1 MAPISDEVLA
11 RPTNRCLVVRGDQTL
26 YEALH
31 ELQAQGGQEWWFLVV
46 DLGGQCY
53 LAAHFSDLRE
63 RVASEGGAVLNL
75 RLRDLGAPLYP
86 AHFVY
91 RQTDLAYAEELAAQ
105 SPASLV
111 VVLESGD
118 DLSSTL
124 TYGEPL
130 IQVAGVLSVG
140 GTRGAV
146 ENGPS
151 LFDLVEVNE
160 DTLLEDVANAEE
172 YAIEDER
179 TAPTPPIAPPTPAGP
194 VTSERKRAEETRRM
208 EKEAKP
214 IDVEIGGSVE
224 SGGQVIVAGDDVN
237 IVYTSPPDQKTR
249 NQYRRFEA
257 AFPPEVHLGVEE
269 KLFVAVLLPDA
280 ASPFGDVIKPQ
291 ATGRTEAVAISTP
304 VDQETGELL
313 PVDIEVSV
321 TTTGFT
327 IKGVKAA
334 KLLTVWPDGRTAMRW
349 FMLEPGE
356 VGKQEI
362 RVELTHKG
370 RLLDEI
376 VLEAEVFQ
384 PESKARRLLDLS
396 LRVVSF
402 NLQFSFALG

>member
-1 MAPISDEVLA
+1 MAPISDEMLA
-11 RPTNRCLVVRGDQTL
+11 RPTNQYLVVRGDQTL

-31 ELQAQGGQEWWFLVV
+31 ELQAQGGREWWFLVV
-46 DLGGQCY
+46 DLGGQRY
-53 LAAHFSDLRE
+53 LAARFSDLRE
-63 RVASEGGAVLNL
+63 RVASEGEAVLDL
-75 RLRDLGAPLYP
+75 RLRDLGAPLSP

-91 RQTDLAYAEELAAQ
+91 RQTDLVYAEQLAAQ
-105 SPASLV
+105 SPASLAI
-111 VVLESGD
+111 VLESGD

-124 TYGEPL
+124 AYGEPL
-130 IQVAGVLSVG
+130 IRVAGVLSVG

-151 LFDLVEVNE
+151 LFDLVEVG
-160 DTLLEDVANAEE
+160 DTLPEGGADFEE
-172 YAIEDER
+172 YAKEDEP
-179 TAPTPPIAPPTPAGP
+179 TTPTPPMAPPAPA
-194 VTSERKRAEETRRM
+194 TSERKRARETPRV

-237 IVYTSPPDQKTR
+237 IVYTSPPDRKTR
-249 NQYRRFEA
+249 DQYRRFEA

-280 ASPFGDVIKPQ
+280 SSPFGDVIKPQ
-291 ATGRTEAVAISTP
+291 ATSRTEAVAISTP
-304 VDQETGELL
+304 VDEATGELL

-327 IKGVKAA
+327 AKGGKAA
-334 KLLTVWPDGRTAMRW
+334 KLLTVWPDGRTATRW
-349 FMLEPGE
+349 FMLEPSE

-362 RVELTHKG
+362 LVELTHKG

-384 PESKARRLLDLS
+384 PERKARRLLDLS
-396 LRVVSF
+396 LRVISL